1 MDGPSIRCVVY
12 KNVFHQILILKI
24 GEIVVTFRILPTK
37 YLLQHHQVSSNSDE
51 KQKSFIYN
59 LFNGWSV
66 NFSYCGD
73 SPRVRFVLA
82 T

>member
-1 MDGPSIRCVVY
+1 MDGPSIRCVIY
-12 KNVFHQILILKI
+12 KNVFHQTLLKI
-24 GEIVVTFRILPTK
+24 GGIVVTFRILPTK
-37 YLLQHHQVSSNSDE
+37 DLLQHHQVSSNSDE

-59 LFNGWSV
+59 LFNGWSI
-66 NFSYCGD
+66 NSSYCGD

>member
-1 MDGPSIRCVVY
+1 MDGPSITCVIY
-12 KNVFHQILILKI
+12 KNVFHQTLLKI

-37 YLLQHHQVSSNSDE
+37 DLLQHHQVSSNSDE

-59 LFNGWSV
+59 LYNGWSI